1 MLGRSSSTKD
11 VELLVLRHEV
21 AVLRRTNR
29 SHAWTGRTGR
39 SSPRSSGGYPAHCE
53 PVAWSHR
60 TQSWVGIGAS
70 CAEGGPIPTV
80 PDGRRST
87 MSSSRWWHGWHGRTR
102 AGVRQDPGRAA
113 RARAPG
119 RRLDHPTD
127 SCSATASHRHRYG
140 TPTPAGGALDRR
152 IRCSHGRE
160 DGRRTLTLSG
170 RRAHHP
176 PLANPLFR
184 SRT

>member
-53 PVAWSHR
+53 PVAWSRR

-102 AGVRQDPGRAA
+102 AGYVRIQGELLELGHRVGASTIRRIPAAPPHPTGPGTAHRHQLAA
-113 RARAPG
+113 RSTAAFAAR
-119 RRLDHPTD
+119 T
-127 SCSATASHRHRYG
+127 
-140 TPTPAGGALDRR
+140 
-152 IRCSHGRE
+152 
-160 DGRRTLTLSG
+160 
-170 RRAHHP
+170 
-176 PLANPLFR
+176 
-184 SRT
+184 